1 MPDIFWNY
9 MNEHPMILVI
19 IMCAGFLAFIVFFIW
34 ALDIASQAF
43 HQPYYNYINVDGKK
57 TAVANIWHSSRGGGR
72 YRSYRFEMSDDK
84 WVLVKDKSR
93 FSSLKFISI
102 ILFIFLLI
110 CYIKMDQHTVQTFL
124 GFIIFFIYL
133 ILFVLI
139 SYYIED
145 KRALKIF
152 RKMLMDENRYE
163 TEV

>member
-9 MNEHPMILVI
+9 MNEHP
-19 IMCAGFLAFIVFFIW
+19 
-34 ALDIASQAF
+34 
-43 HQPYYNYINVDGKK
+43 
-57 TAVANIWHSSRGGGR
+57 
-72 YRSYRFEMSDDK
+72 
-84 WVLVKDKSR
+84 
-93 FSSLKFISI
+93 
-102 ILFIFLLI
+102 
-110 CYIKMDQHTVQTFL
+110 
-124 GFIIFFIYL
+124 IYL